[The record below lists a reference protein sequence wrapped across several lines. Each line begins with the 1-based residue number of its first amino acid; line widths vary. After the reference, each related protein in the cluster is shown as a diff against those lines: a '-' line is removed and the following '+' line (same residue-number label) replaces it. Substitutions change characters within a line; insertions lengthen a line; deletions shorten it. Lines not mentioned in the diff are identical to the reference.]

1 MSTQPF
7 EASFAIVTPD
17 TYVTACPTCSALA
30 DVSQSPWCDCVT
42 KERTP
47 VCEACGECRCKRPA
61 RERLEFRMRAPKSI
75 LGLFKQPAPQL
86 AIAPALKAPLVML
99 VDDDEEIRLIGSHVI
114 RKLGYRCITAQS
126 GPEALAMVAGEQPSV
141 VITDALMP
149 KMDGRDLCR
158 FIKRSSDAKV
168 VIMTALYTAPHY
180 KYEAFKTYGA
190 DGYLAKPID
199 FTALQSTLERL
210 TA

>member
-1 MSTQPF
+1 MSAQPF
-7 EASFAIVTPD
+7 EPSFSIVTPD
-17 TYVTACPTCSALA
+17 TYVTACPSCSALA
-30 DVSQSPWCDCVT
+30 DASQSPWCDCVT

-61 RERLEFRMRAPKSI
+61 KERLEFRMRAPKS
-75 LGLFKQPAPQL
+75 LMSLFKQPAPQL
-86 AIAPALKAPLVML
+86 TIAPALKAPLVML

-114 RKLGYRCITAQS
+114 RKLGYRCITAGS
-126 GPEALAMVAGEQPSV
+126 GPEALVMVAGEQPAV

-158 FIKRSSDAKV
+158 FIKKSSDAKV

-180 KYEAFKTYGA
+180 KYEAFKSYGA

-210 TA
+210 MA

>member
-7 EASFAIVTPD
+7 EETFAIITPD
-17 TYVTACPTCSALA
+17 SYITPCPTCSVRTDA
-30 DVSQSPWCDCVT
+30 SQSSWCDCVT

-47 VCEACGECRCKRPA
+47 VCPSCGECRCKRSSK
-61 RERLEFRMRAPKSI
+61 ERLEFRMSAPKS
-75 LGLFKQPAPQL
+75 LLKLFKQAPQL
-86 AIAPALKAPLVML
+86 TIAPAIKAPLVML
-99 VDDDEEIRLIGSHVI
+99 VDDDEEIRLIGAHVI
-114 RKLGYRCITAQS
+114 RKLGYRCVTAEN
-126 GPEALAMVAGEQPSV
+126 GPEALALVAGEQPAI

-158 FIKRSSDAKV
+158 FIKKSSDAKV
-168 VIMTALYTAPHY
+168 VIMTALYTAAHY

-190 DGYLAKPID
+190 DAYLAKPID
-199 FTALQSTLERL
+199 FAALQSTLERL